1 MTTIKETPN
10 WAAWKMTEV
19 TLFKSTQ
26 TRLSEFTRWK
36 CVFVAACKRS
46 SGKVVMFGY
55 DVTCCLSHV
64 LFRGMM
70 SLPVLS
76 HVLSGGMVPR
86 HGRFGVWSQGSLGYG
101 QRRGGMVPE
110 GVWYTLPPPVLT
122 SSGSHQSRQYASSW
136 NSFLLPS
143 TTK

>member
-76 HVLSGGMVPR
+76 HVLSGSMVPPAWEVWGMVP
-86 HGRFGVWSQGSLGYG
+86 GEFGVWSKE
-101 QRRGGMVPE
+101 GGMVPE